1 MKRIYIVRH
10 GQSVGNRDN
19 IMSGHTDH
27 PLTDLGKAQAEATK
41 QLLRDVPF
49 DDVYSSDL
57 QRAADTAEI
66 IYGKPVPK
74 DHQLSDLRER
84 SYGELEGKPSHVR
97 VKRDEALKAQL
108 KDLSDEEKWHHKPGG
123 DTESHHEL
131 STRFFNALR
140 ELANNSNGKT
150 ILLVAHGGCVRTTLI
165 KLGYATQNEL
175 PGGSF
180 KNGGF
185 IVLDYEDGSFSVE
198 KVVGVD
204 KANLTSE

>member
-10 GQSVGNRDN
+10 GQSVGNRDK
-19 IMSGHTDH
+19 ITSGHTDH

-41 QLLRDVPF
+41 RLLSDVQF

-57 QRAADTAEI
+57 QRATYTAEI

-84 SYGELEGKPSHVR
+84 RYGELEGKPSHHR
-97 VKRDEALKAQL
+97 AKRDQALKAQF
-108 KDLSDEEKWHHKPGG
+108 KNLSDEDLWLHKPSE
-123 DTESHHEL
+123 DTESYHEL
-131 STRFFNALR
+131 STRFFRALR
-140 ELANNSNGKT
+140 ELVNNSKGKT

-165 KLGYATQNEL
+165 KLGYATQDEL

-180 KNGGF
+180 KNGSYM
-185 IVLDYEDGSFSVE
+185 VLDYEDDSFSVE